1 MKKHLLFVSM
11 IAALYM
17 TGCNTNQGDSK
28 PSSNEPGAQPS
39 ESSIPGESASS
50 SGESLNP
57 SSSSEAPKE
66 EVKNDNFTLL
76 NPNNL
81 SSMSPNCKK
90 YVDDMRNHQKKLL
103 QEIGADAD
111 YYLNDLYGTAGVDLT
126 KGVLPSSGNYQDN
139 TGGYRDGKTQNDY
152 LDPVGADYT
161 KGEKSDESKGIEIE
175 FTPADSLKN
184 KEYTITFGKKA
195 DLSDAKQIKTND
207 TKAYLKNLFVN
218 ETYYYKVSADGK
230 ESQVASFT
238 TGDYPRWIDAR
249 PMFNVRD
256 MGGYMT
262 SSGQRIKQGLVYR
275 GGEINSKTGWYGSQ
289 RYTDDTGNT
298 QARDGHIVS
307 QTDASK
313 KAFREDMGM
322 INGLEID
329 LRSGSETNGYP
340 SKSGYCNFA
349 ENNDIS
355 YKMLSISSYANGMK
369 NNTSQIKSLFEAF
382 AQADQH
388 PVYYHCYGGADRTGV
403 VGFMLGAVL
412 GMSYTDLVIDF
423 ELTSYSSNPSRNYRS
438 HLRNGPWNEW
448 PGMVDYL
455 KNTLGWENGGT
466 KKTIKQGME
475 DYLKNNCKISQTTI
489 DTIRN
494 IMLEPAK

>member
-1 MKKHLLFVSM
+1 MKKSLLFVSM
-11 IAALYM
+11 IAALCI
-17 TGCNTNQGDSK
+17 TGCNTNQGDNKSASN
-28 PSSNEPGAQPS
+28 PESSQPS
-39 ESSIPGESASS
+39 EASNSGSNSEESS
-50 SGESLNP
+50 NP

-90 YVDDMRNHQKKLL
+90 YVDDMRNQQKKLL
-103 QEIGADAD
+103 QEKGANAD

-230 ESQVASFT
+230 DSQVASFT

-329 LRSGSETNGYP
+329 LRSGG
-340 SKSGYCNFA
+340 
-349 ENNDIS
+349 
-355 YKMLSISSYANGMK
+355 
-369 NNTSQIKSLFEAF
+369 
-382 AQADQH
+382 
-388 PVYYHCYGGADRTGV
+388 
-403 VGFMLGAVL
+403 
-412 GMSYTDLVIDF
+412 
-423 ELTSYSSNPSRNYRS
+423 
-438 HLRNGPWNEW
+438 
-448 PGMVDYL
+448 
-455 KNTLGWENGGT
+455 
-466 KKTIKQGME
+466 
-475 DYLKNNCKISQTTI
+475 
-489 DTIRN
+489 
-494 IMLEPAK
+494 